1 MGERGS
7 CCARPSYLDVD
18 MALRYELRAGMLKR
32 RSPVASKREESEAV
46 SVEWH
51 NVCTYR
57 SFNCTTRV

>member
-18 MALRYELRAGMLKR
+18 MALRYELRAEMLKR
-32 RSPVASKREESEAV
+32 EFGVAADREESGAV
-46 SVEWH
+46 SVDWH

-57 SFNCTTRV
+57 SFNCTKKV